1 MKSDIKNK
9 LNTVLFGSFMF
20 LQLVLLGLGNHAGEG
35 LLSDERRELVYYV
48 LQVLVIAGF
57 LAYAVWEHHFGD
69 AARKYTGAAV
79 TAVLTAGSP
88 VLAIADKASPFYIT
102 AAFTVMPFLGFLGGA
117 VYHRMSLDTAAGV
130 MTGRRMGIGCAA
142 AVGLQYVLQIG
153 WGETPLLPVFLPA
166 AVVLTAAA
174 LQNEPEAVPLEKPD
188 DTMPRSLLNACL
200 TAAAFLIFTSFYNG
214 YIHHL
219 QIQTGYT
226 EYNVYSWPRLI
237 LIPCYLLFAVI
248 GDKRRGR
255 LVPVVA
261 LCISL
266 TALLNSVLTGS
277 AGAYRLN
284 MCLFYCAIAASVSY
298 YDLTFWRLA
307 QRTKHPALWASMG
320 RLLDSGMV
328 LVCAGCQISKLD
340 APAVLTVNIVC
351 LAVLILLMTVSG
363 AFNLT
368 DLTVQQLAP
377 SLLSPESTLQLIR
390 DQYSLTPRETDVLRE
405 LVLTEDKQTA
415 ISDRLSIS
423 VKMLQKHVTSIY
435 KKTGAETRSGLSELY
450 HKTMIGQQ
458 Q

>member
-1 MKSDIKNK
+1 M
-9 LNTVLFGSFMF
+9 
-20 LQLVLLGLGNHAGEG
+20 
-35 LLSDERRELVYYV
+35 
-48 LQVLVIAGF
+48 
-57 LAYAVWEHHFGD
+57 
-69 AARKYTGAAV
+69 
-79 TAVLTAGSP
+79 
-88 VLAIADKASPFYIT
+88 
-102 AAFTVMPFLGFLGGA
+102 
-117 VYHRMSLDTAAGV
+117 
-130 MTGRRMGIGCAA
+130 
-142 AVGLQYVLQIG
+142 
-153 WGETPLLPVFLPA
+153 
-166 AVVLTAAA
+166 
-174 LQNEPEAVPLEKPD
+174 
-188 DTMPRSLLNACL
+188 
-200 TAAAFLIFTSFYNG
+200 
-214 YIHHL
+214 
-219 QIQTGYT
+219 
-226 EYNVYSWPRLI
+226 
-237 LIPCYLLFAVI
+237 
-248 GDKRRGR
+248 
-255 LVPVVA
+255 A